1 MKKYIIYAFALAAF
15 IAIYPQAK
23 QAYSQTMTAPKTD
36 SWTVTCSTSA
46 TAIHTGANG
55 TPVGFMCEESGTT
68 AAFIG
73 GADVT
78 TSDGFG
84 ICDTNCATKTYSTI
98 AETGYCVVATGT
110 VTINCSAPIR

>member
-1 MKKYIIYAFALAAF
+1 MKYLLALIALAVGLMV
-15 IAIYPQAK
+15 YPPAK
-23 QAYSQTMTAPKTD
+23 EAYSQSMTAPKTD
-36 SWTVTCSTSA
+36 SWTVTCATTATSI
-46 TAIHTGANG
+46 TDGANG

-78 TSDGFG
+78 TADGFG

-98 AETGYCVVATGT
+98 AETGYCIVATGT
-110 VTINCSAPIR
+110 VAINCSAPVR

>member
-1 MKKYIIYAFALAAF
+1 MKKLLTILAVLAVGLLV
-15 IAIYPQAK
+15 YPPAK
-23 QAYSQTMTAPKTD
+23 EAYSQNMTASRTD
-36 SWTVTCSTSA
+36 SWTVTCATSA

-78 TSDGFG
+78 TADGFG

-98 AETGYCVVATGT
+98 AETGYCIVASGT
-110 VTINCSAPIR
+110 VAINCSAPVR